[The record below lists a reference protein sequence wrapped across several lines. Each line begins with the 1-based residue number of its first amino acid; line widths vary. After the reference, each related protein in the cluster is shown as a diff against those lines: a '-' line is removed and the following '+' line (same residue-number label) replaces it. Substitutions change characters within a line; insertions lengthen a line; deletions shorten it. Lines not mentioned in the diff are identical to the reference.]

1 MLAVLKE
8 HRSKGIGKTLV
19 QKICEKIKSIGVDLV
34 ILETE
39 CCNKGALRLY
49 EGMILFHG

>member
-19 QKICEKIKSIGVDLV
+19 KKICEKINSIGVDLV

-49 EGMILFHG
+49 EGKIFFHG